1 MLVQRIGTHDLPA
14 PKKATEGA
22 AAFDL
27 QANLA
32 PWPITIRPGG
42 RALIPTGFA
51 WQIPPGFVGLICPRS
66 GLALNAGVT
75 VLNAPGVIDPDY
87 RGEVGVILVNHGD
100 LPYTVSHGDRIAQML
115 LVPAVGGCCVTEVPL
130 LGETKRGA
138 GGFGSTGV
146 AGKAGGP

>member
-1 MLVQRIGTHDLPA
+1 MLVQRIGSHDLPA

-27 QANLA
+27 QARIY
-32 PWPITIRPGG
+32 PPITIAQGR
-42 RALIPTGFA
+42 RALIATGFA

-66 GLALNAGVT
+66 GLARNAGVT

-100 LPYTVSHGDRIAQML
+100 VPYTVSHGDRIAQML

-130 LGETKRGA
+130 LGETKRAA
-138 GGFGSTGV
+138 GGFGSTGS
-146 AGKAGGP
+146 